1 MLAPKLAFRNIIS
14 AGLRTWLNVVA
25 LSFSFVAIIFLQGFY
40 DGLNDQAER
49 STVDVLYGG
58 GQYWQEAYDP
68 YDPLTLE
75 DAHAPVPPPLQ
86 NLVAVESATPLL
98 IRTATIYPRGRFRP
112 ILLKGIDP
120 DQQIV
125 SIPSSL
131 IGKDTAIIPGMIGTR
146 MSKNAG
152 LKKGDLVTVQWRDVH
167 GTFDARDVTIVERV
181 FHDRVGNRQRA
192 DMDSSRPAAGVYA
205 DAGAGDDYRAEKD
218 LTPPGT
224 IAGWEFRDLPYLLR
238 DLRALVRMKSIQ
250 GSIMYL
256 LLLFLAMLAIFDTQV
271 LSIWRRRKE
280 MGTLMALGMTRTQVI
295 RLFTLEGAFHGLL
308 AACAAALYGIPL
320 LAIVANRGM
329 ALPAATDSFGFS
341 IGERLFPVYSP
352 VLVVGTTLL
361 VCIVTTIVSYIPT
374 RKISHLKPTDAL
386 RGRTS

>member
-1 MLAPKLAFRNIIS
+1 MILLRLAVRNLRG
-14 AGLRTWLNVVA
+14 AGIRTWLNAIA
-25 LSFSFVAIIFLQGFY
+25 LSFAFVAIIFGQGMLQGM
-40 DGLNDQAER
+40 NRQV
-49 STVDVLYGG
+49 VDATTAFEYGG
-58 GQYWQEAYDP
+58 GQYWQAAYDP

-75 DAHAPVPPPLQ
+75 DAHALIPGRLRE
-86 NLVAVESATPLL
+86 LVAEKSATPLL
-98 IRTATIYPRGRFRP
+98 IRTASIYPRGRFRSV
-112 ILLKGIDP
+112 LLKGIDP
-120 DQQIV
+120 DQQVV

-131 IGKDTAIIPGMIGTR
+131 LGKDTALIPGIIGTR

-152 LKKGDLVTVQWRDVH
+152 LKKGDIITVQWRDVH
-167 GTFDARDVTIVERV
+167 GTFDARDVTIMDV
-181 FHDRVGNRQRA
+181 FSTTVSEIDNEQIWIPLDRLQEFTRMPGQATMIVLKK
-192 DMDSSRPAAGVYA
+192 DAA
-205 DAGAGDDYRAEKD
+205 
-218 LTPPGT
+218 PPGS

-280 MGTLMALGMTRTQVI
+280 MGTLMALGMTRSQLI

-329 ALPAATDSFGFS
+329 ALPAATDSFGFA

-352 VLVVGTTLL
+352 VLVVGTTVL

-386 RGRTS
+386 RGRPA